1 MISVKKLLVIIT
13 SVLLLTA
20 CDKPESPKNDKKV
33 SQAELNDFIKNIKT
47 NLVFVDGGDFEM
59 GDFGEK
65 LYGGQIDPYP
75 DSKPL
80 HRVELTSYSMS
91 KFKIS
96 NRDYHLFLD
105 YHHRPV
111 RDVRDALKDKWAEYN
126 STPETPARIDWY
138 EAADY
143 CAWLGKM
150 TGLPFSLPTEAQ
162 WEYAARS
169 RGQFMV
175 LPTNTGKADIEFH
188 SGGKDRGINIS
199 TSYDRKLFA
208 RKNNTHLEE
217 LSNVPGDAFPPN
229 PLGIYDMTGNGFEWV
244 SDWYDPDYYKNSP
257 TKDLQGPEKPEF
269 EYDGKG
275 YQKVMRSSNSYNG
288 ITGSTVG
295 RTFRSPRVPED
306 SIPPSQT
313 ARCVVNLSEPVEH

>member
-1 MISVKKLLVIIT
+1 MNKLLIIIIP
-13 SVLLLTA
+13 VLLLTG
-20 CDKPESPKNDKKV
+20 CDKPESSSNDKKV
-33 SQAELNDFIKNIKT
+33 SQTELNNFIKNIKA
-47 NLVFVDGGDFEM
+47 NLIYVKGGDFEM

-65 LYGGQIDPYP
+65 LYGAQIDPYP

-80 HRVELTSYSMS
+80 HTVELTSYSMS

-105 YHHRPV
+105 YNNLPI
-111 RDVRDALKDKWAEYN
+111 RDVRDSLKDKWAEYN

-188 SGGKDRGINIS
+188 SGGKNRGVNLGTEFDREQYALKSGTRLRFYS
-199 TSYDRKLFA
+199 SL
-208 RKNNTHLEE
+208 
-217 LSNVPGDAFPPN
+217 PGDAFPPN
-229 PLGIYDMTGNGFEWV
+229 PLGIYDMAGNGFEWV
-244 SDWYDPDYYKNSP
+244 NDWYDPDYYKNAP
-257 TKDLQGPEKPEF
+257 HKDPRGPEKPGF
-269 EYDGKG
+269 EYKGKG
-275 YQKVMRSSNSYNG
+275 YQKVVRSSDTYNG
-288 ITGSTVG
+288 IVGSTVG
-295 RTFRSPRVPED
+295 RTFRPPRAPKD
-306 SIPPSQT
+306 SFILPNQT
-313 ARCVVNLSEPVEH
+313 ARCVVNLPVPVNQ